1 MLRTI
6 FARIRSLS
14 WCKARAIQMASA
26 VLEVPRM
33 KKKLRLHRTTIA
45 ILSGH
50 ALYGVIGG
58 VTGTTEGASVN
69 SVEVS
74 GKIEPCQL
82 PVASETC
89 GIGTRDTL

>member
-1 MLRTI
+1 
-6 FARIRSLS
+6 
-14 WCKARAIQMASA
+14 
-26 VLEVPRM
+26 M

-45 ILSGH
+45 ILTGH
-50 ALYGVIGG
+50 ALSGAIGG
-58 VTGTTEGASVN
+58 ATGTTEGASVN

-89 GIGTRDTL
+89 GMGSRETL